1 MTSFSPHT
9 PGWRE
14 QGIIPVLT
22 IEDPETAIP
31 LVETLAAAGLP
42 IVEITLRTA
51 GAIAAIRRAK
61 SVTGATVG
69 VGSIRT
75 SDDMARAL
83 EAGADF
89 LVSPGQTDR
98 LLEAGLAA
106 AVPYF
111 PGAVTASEMMRAAD
125 AGYSCLKFFPAEA
138 AGGAK
143 ALAALAAPLAGLR
156 IMPTGGI
163 TPANLSAY
171 LALPSVIACG
181 GSWMVP
187 PAALAAGDFTAIGT
201 AARAARDAA
210 SIMMHS

>member
-1 MTSFSPHT
+1 MTAFSPNT

-22 IEDPETAIP
+22 IDDPDITVD
-31 LVETLAAAGLP
+31 LVETLKEAGLP

-51 GAIAAIRRAK
+51 GALEAIRRAK
-61 SVTGATVG
+61 QVKGATIG

-75 SDDMARAL
+75 PDDLSNAVA
-83 EAGADF
+83 AGADF

-98 LLEAGLAA
+98 LLAAGLAA

-111 PGAVTASEMMRAAD
+111 PGAVTASEMMRAFD
-125 AGYSCLKFFPAEA
+125 AGYTCLKFFPAEA
-138 AGGAK
+138 VGGAK
-143 ALAALAAPLAGLR
+143 ALSALAAPLAGLHV
-156 IMPTGGI
+156 MPTGGI
-163 TPANLSAY
+163 TLANLSGYRA
-171 LALPSVIACG
+171 LASVIACG

-187 PAALAAGDFTAIGT
+187 AAALAARDFATIGA

-210 SIMMHS
+210 S